1 MPNISALLK
10 TEFSRIARKEGRG
23 EIAILKKSVSG
34 YRREIAALK
43 RRMQTLEQQLRRV
56 SKAAGKGA
64 AEAEGAAAE
73 GAAAPEARRFSA
85 KGFASQR
92 RRLGVSAR
100 ECGLLIGVSAQ
111 SVYNWEEGKSRPQ
124 AQHLAAISA
133 LRSLGR
139 KNARLHL
146 ERLAAA

>member
-1 MPNISALLK
+1 MPNITALLK

-43 RRMQTLEQQLRRV
+43 RRMQALEQQLRRV
-56 SKAAGKGA
+56 SKAAGKEA
-64 AEAEGAAAE
+64 AEAEGAAA
-73 GAAAPEARRFSA
+73 PEVRRFSA

-124 AQHLAAISA
+124 AQHLAAIAA
-133 LRSLGR
+133 LRSLSR

-146 ERLAAA
+146 EKLATA